1 MIKEFEKRLLS
12 SVILIPIAVFFI
24 VQGSLFFIFFLGVL
38 FLATSYEWIIMSK
51 KNNLL
56 KFLGITFLLFS
67 FYSTFQI
74 REENSFKYFLFI
86 ITVCIFTD
94 IGGYV
99 FGKIF
104 KGPKLTKISPNKT
117 YSGVFGSFLLSII
130 SGQIFLNYFGKRE
143 IVDSDHLFVFLI
155 ILLISL
161 ISQIGDLVI
170 SFFKRKAKL
179 KDTGKIL
186 PGHGGVLDRIDGLVF
201 CYAHNLPF
209 WENMKK
215 RIVILG
221 STSSI
226 GKSLLNIIKKDKK
239 NFKIELLT
247 ANTNYKNLIS
257 QAIKFKVKNI
267 IITDADSFKKTKIIC
282 RNKKIN
288 IFQNFESLKKIL
300 PKKVDYVMSAISGIG
315 GLLPTYKI
323 INRTKLIAI
332 ANKEAIVCG
341 WPLIKSELEKNKTSF
356 IPVDSEHFSI
366 FSLIENKETSDIE
379 KIYITASGGP
389 FLNLAK
395 NKFKKIKLSDALKH
409 PNWRMGKKITIDSA
423 TLMNKVFE
431 VIEAK
436 NIFNI
441 DYDKI
446 SILTHPKSY
455 VHTLIKFKNG
465 LSKILVH
472 EPNMKIPIYN
482 SVYFEK
488 DKDLKTNSLDLKNL
502 NNLDL
507 QEVKKDKF
515 PLVRLLN
522 KLPKYSSLFET
533 VLITVNDY
541 LVNKFLEK
549 KIDFQK
555 LIKLIFKIS
564 NLKEFQKFKKIQP
577 KNIKE
582 IYNLRDYVHFKLET
596 LGI

>member
-1 MIKEFEKRLLS
+1 
-12 SVILIPIAVFFI
+12 
-24 VQGSLFFIFFLGVL
+24 
-38 FLATSYEWIIMSK
+38 
-51 KNNLL
+51 
-56 KFLGITFLLFS
+56 
-67 FYSTFQI
+67 
-74 REENSFKYFLFI
+74 
-86 ITVCIFTD
+86 
-94 IGGYV
+94 
-99 FGKIF
+99 
-104 KGPKLTKISPNKT
+104 
-117 YSGVFGSFLLSII
+117 
-130 SGQIFLNYFGKRE
+130 
-143 IVDSDHLFVFLI
+143 
-155 ILLISL
+155 
-161 ISQIGDLVI
+161 
-170 SFFKRKAKL
+170 
-179 KDTGKIL
+179 
-186 PGHGGVLDRIDGLVF
+186 
-201 CYAHNLPF
+201 
-209 WENMKK
+209 MKK

-226 GKSLLNIIKKDKK
+226 GRSLLNIIKKDKK

-267 IITDADSFKKTKIIC
+267 IITDPDSFKKTKIIC

-288 IFQNFESLKKIL
+288 IFQNFESLKRIL

-341 WPLIKSELEKNKTSF
+341 WSLIKSELKKNKTSF

-366 FSLIENKETSDIE
+366 FSLIENKETNDIE

-436 NIFNI
+436 NIFDI
-441 DYDKI
+441 DYKNI

-455 VHTLIKFKNG
+455 VHAIIKFKNG
-465 LSKILVH
+465 LTKFLIH
-472 EPNMKIPIYN
+472 EPDMKIPIYN
-482 SVYFEK
+482 SIYR
-488 DKDLKTNSLDLKNL
+488 KTGKSLKNNTLNFNTL
-502 NNLDL
+502 NNLNL
-507 QEVKKDKF
+507 KEVEENKF

-522 KLPKYSSLFET
+522 KLPKSSSLFET

-541 LVNKFLEK
+541 LVYKFLDK
-549 KIDFQK
+549 KINFQK
-555 LIKLIFKIS
+555 LNKLIHKIS
-564 NLKEFQKFKKIQP
+564 NLKEFQKFKKIKP
-577 KNIKE
+577 KSVDQIN
-582 IYNLRDYVHFKLET
+582 NLRNYVHLKIES